1 VSARIE
7 TAAGE
12 MAVGKTPCVGAL
24 VSVGIE
30 TPSGEMAVGKTPP
43 SRGSGECRDRD
54 GGWRDGCQQDA
65 TQ

>member
-1 VSARIE
+1 
-7 TAAGE
+7 
-12 MAVGKTPCVGAL
+12 

-30 TPSGEMAVGKTPP
+30 TPSGEMAVGKTSR

-65 TQ
+65 MQ